1 MQNSCHHFPV
11 VNKIHQSQG
20 PGLISPSSHIAA
32 WPLAGVVSTH
42 GFSKIFFWKVNSL
55 VVKRGNE
62 WQLEMVVTGTMEFY
76 DFPYIGNFIIPTDEL
91 IFKGVGQP
99 PTRQW
104 RIHEDPPKRV
114 IMSHLW
120 WGFSRDV
127 WHWSVCFLF
136 TAHVRQGIG
145 SLWVVISVANHQETV
160 NIHKY
165 SSINHEHL
173 GKIRVVDYWITLLY
187 QTKMLL
193 IHSHLYSLPSL
204 PCQDSGRVQ
213 MRQLVSRP
221 SLRSCAEAP
230 GRAVPDRRIRCASTD
245 NPTSKI

>member
-1 MQNSCHHFPV
+1 MAT
-11 VNKIHQSQG
+11 G
-20 PGLISPSSHIAA
+20 YGGLEPWNFMTFHS
-32 WPLAGVVSTH
+32 V
-42 GFSKIFFWKVNSL
+42 
-55 VVKRGNE
+55 GN
-62 WQLEMVVTGTMEFY
+62 V
-76 DFPYIGNFIIPTDEL
+76 IIPTDEL
-91 IFKGVGQP
+91 IFRGVGQP

-104 RIHEDPPKRV
+104 RIHEDPPKKSHHESS
-114 IMSHLW
+114 ICHLW
-120 WGFSRDV
+120 MGIFPRCLTLECMFSVHREN
-127 WHWSVCFLF
+127 
-136 TAHVRQGIG
+136 VRQGIG

-160 NIHKY
+160 NIHED

-173 GKIRVVDYWITLLY
+173 GKIWVVDYWITLLY

>member
-1 MQNSCHHFPV
+1 MGIFPRC
-11 VNKIHQSQG
+11 
-20 PGLISPSSHIAA
+20 LT
-32 WPLAGVVSTH
+32 LECM
-42 GFSKIFFWKVNSL
+42 FSVHREN
-55 VVKRGNE
+55 
-62 WQLEMVVTGTMEFY
+62 
-76 DFPYIGNFIIPTDEL
+76 
-91 IFKGVGQP
+91 
-99 PTRQW
+99 
-104 RIHEDPPKRV
+104 
-114 IMSHLW
+114 
-120 WGFSRDV
+120 
-127 WHWSVCFLF
+127 
-136 TAHVRQGIG
+136 VRQGIG

-160 NIHKY
+160 NIHED

-173 GKIRVVDYWITLLY
+173 GKIWVVDYWITLLY